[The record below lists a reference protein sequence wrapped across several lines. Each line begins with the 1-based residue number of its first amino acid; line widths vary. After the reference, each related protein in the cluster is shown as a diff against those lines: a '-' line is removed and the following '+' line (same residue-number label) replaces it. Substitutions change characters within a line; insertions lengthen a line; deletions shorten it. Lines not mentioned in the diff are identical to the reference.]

1 MQRENEM
8 ESRIAGLPAWKRH
21 GERNRSAAEVDW
33 WRRDPARSSSNVGF
47 TIVELMV
54 VIAIIVV
61 AAGFM
66 TPSITD
72 FLRSRKLENV
82 RGTLGSTFNRARL
95 QAVNA
100 RAKVSL
106 VFFREG
112 ARIYDVG
119 SQTFT
124 DGDFNPATAPLASGD
139 LWYELGFYGNRDSW
153 SLPAYAEWQEENTQV
168 RNKSEPAG
176 APVRFNVDG
185 VPRVTFQRDGTLFFD
200 VGADVGTTAFKKGNE
215 EITTSDLL
223 IKQKGNA
230 TWCFIDFR
238 TTGQIR
244 TKSVPKGEFPK
255 PPPAPASGQED
266 DEDE

>member
-21 GERNRSAAEVDW
+21 GERNRSATDGG
-33 WRRDPARSSSNVGF
+33 WRRRDTAYGFTNGGF

-54 VIAIIVV
+54 VIAIIVI

-72 FLRSRKLENV
+72 FLRSRQLENV
-82 RGTLGSTFNRARL
+82 RGNLGSTFNRARL

-112 ARIYDVG
+112 VRIYDVS

-139 LWYELGFYGNRDSW
+139 LWYELGFYGNKDSW
-153 SLPAYAEWQEENTQV
+153 SLPAFAQWQEEHTMV
-168 RNKSEPAG
+168 RDESEPPG
-176 APVRFNVDG
+176 APRRVNVDG

-200 VGADVGTTAFKKGNE
+200 VGADVGTTAFKKDDD
-215 EITTSDLL
+215 EITTSDVL

-238 TTGQIR
+238 TTGQMR
-244 TKSVPKGEFPK
+244 GKSVPMGEIPK
-255 PPPAPASGQED
+255 PPLAPKSAQED
-266 DEDE
+266 DDE